1 MSLINIPPA
10 RTWIEWG
17 VLSALAGLFAVL
29 VLVEGARSEH
39 LAAQLPVEP
48 KAFYET
54 LKTSKVKIQI
64 VDVRESSDDYE
75 DMHLPGAIPF
85 PNCDLEKTA
94 EEVRERIVPSMLTLI
109 VSDDGDPAVFAKC
122 AAHFTSARN
131 LAGGMT
137 AWDDENLPEDS
148 GEYVPPKASAGG
160 GCL

>member
-1 MSLINIPPA
+1 MSIVNIPPA
-10 RTWIEWG
+10 RTWLEWG
-17 VLSALAGLFAVL
+17 VLTSLAGLFAVL
-29 VLVEGARSEH
+29 TLVEGVRAEK
-39 LAAQLPVEP
+39 LAASEPIDP

-64 VDVRESSDDYE
+64 VDVRDGDDDYD

-85 PNCDLEKTA
+85 PNCDLAATPEGA
-94 EEVRERIVPSMLTLI
+94 RDRIIPSVLTLV
-109 VSDDGDPAVFAKC
+109 VSDDGDEALFAKC
-122 AAHFTSARN
+122 AAFFTSARN
-131 LAGGMT
+131 LKGGMT